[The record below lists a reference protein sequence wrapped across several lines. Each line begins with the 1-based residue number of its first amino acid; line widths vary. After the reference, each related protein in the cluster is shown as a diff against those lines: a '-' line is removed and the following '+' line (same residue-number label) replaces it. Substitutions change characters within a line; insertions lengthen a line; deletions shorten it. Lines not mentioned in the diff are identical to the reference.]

1 MSATLG
7 GEGVL
12 ARFVQGLWVFD
23 TALDAAEDTVVD
35 APLGTGVGAVWLC
48 EQPATTKQRVSFL
61 FILPG
66 IVRGTGPHVK
76 RLNREKPPRVPGLV
90 RLVLSA
96 AWVALALAFA
106 GTVSAQRRPPAPSS
120 TATATPGSADTPE
133 ASVRAAHAE
142 LTGILYAPASDA
154 RDQEVAR
161 LLARYVDF
169 EEMTRRFFGEP
180 CPEPG
185 CVDHWAELTMAQ
197 RIEVEGL
204 LQTSLTEMW
213 TRQLSHALDYDVE
226 IKPGTSRRLEAW
238 VRVTARPKSG
248 SDPNER
254 VDLFFVP
261 NRPPYRL
268 VDETSQA
275 GRLAS
280 KRYKQYDKWLTN
292 RDEGYP
298 YLAVKLGKRIE
309 REASAPASPAPTA
322 TDEPDADAPDAF
334 EEDSS
339 PPAPAA
345 PVPPE
350 PSSSWWKVG
359 LGGALVFAVGVGLGR
374 LRRKVG

>member
-1 MSATLG
+1 
-7 GEGVL
+7 
-12 ARFVQGLWVFD
+12 
-23 TALDAAEDTVVD
+23 
-35 APLGTGVGAVWLC
+35 
-48 EQPATTKQRVSFL
+48 
-61 FILPG
+61 
-66 IVRGTGPHVK
+66 
-76 RLNREKPPRVPGLV
+76 
-90 RLVLSA
+90 
-96 AWVALALAFA
+96 
-106 GTVSAQRRPPAPSS
+106 
-120 TATATPGSADTPE
+120 
-133 ASVRAAHAE
+133 VRAAHAE